1 MSPRANHSV
10 SVVLP
15 GLLLAMFLGAIDLTI
30 MAPAL
35 PAVAE
40 DLGGLDQI
48 PVVVTGYLLAATAMM
63 PIYGK
68 LGDRFGRKPIMLA
81 AIGLFV
87 TGAALCIFAT
97 SMTQLAAFRAVQG
110 LGGGGLSIGAQ
121 AIIGEIISPRERGR
135 YLGYIGAAYVVAA
148 VGGPLLGG
156 FLIDHV
162 GWRGSHARRIGCRS
176 ITPVR

>member
-1 MSPRANHSV
+1 MSERANHSV

-81 AIGLFV
+81 AISL
-87 TGAALCIFAT
+87 
-97 SMTQLAAFRAVQG
+97 SSQG
-110 LGGGGLSIGAQ
+110 QHSASL
-121 AIIGEIISPRERGR
+121 PHR
-135 YLGYIGAAYVVAA
+135 
-148 VGGPLLGG
+148 
-156 FLIDHV
+156 
-162 GWRGSHARRIGCRS
+162 
-176 ITPVR
+176 